1 MVKKLAIRSLRRGIG
16 SMDYIDTLLIMED
29 DLDEDD
35 QDAERLGEF
44 GELSHDNPLNSG
56 TDHSQSQRPSPSP
69 NPNPTPEPTPE
80 SDWCRCARLVHVWHM
95 QTNATTGRK

>member
-44 GELSHDNPLNSG
+44 GEY
-56 TDHSQSQRPSPSP
+56 RPM
-69 NPNPTPEPTPE
+69 TI
-80 SDWCRCARLVHVWHM
+80 H
-95 QTNATTGRK
+95 